1 MTTKNT
7 LIMNTP
13 QDIKRRRDRYERS
26 VVAKVCITLLA
37 AAVVL
42 DFIARGM
49 V

>member
-13 QDIKRRRDRYERS
+13 ADQKRRRDRYELAFA
-26 VVAKVCITLLA
+26 AKVCITLLA

>member
-13 QDIKRRRDRYERS
+13 ADQKRRRERYERA

-42 DFIARGM
+42 DFISRGM